1 MAQQPWDPVK
11 GAWIVLMALVM
22 GVILNTVMLF
32 VGCAVFHEQSF
43 CERSGNN
50 LRDVTLEI
58 ITAVAV
64 LVSQRR

>member
-1 MAQQPWDPVK
+1 
-11 GAWIVLMALVM
+11 MALVM
-22 GVILNTVMLF
+22 GVILNTVLLF
-32 VGCAVFHEQSF
+32 LGCAVLHEQSF
-43 CERSGNN
+43 CERTGNN

>member
-1 MAQQPWDPVK
+1 MAQQPKDPVFL
-11 GAWIVLMALVM
+11 AWIVLMALVL
-22 GVILNTVMLF
+22 GVILNTVLLF
-32 VGCAVFHEQSF
+32 LGCAEFHEQSF
-43 CERSGNN
+43 CERTGNN